1 MFLELIGQTV
11 TKKGKHM
18 TDNEETVT
26 ISNWEYQELL
36 ESARMLDA
44 LICAGVD
51 SWDGYEMAQ
60 EMLANWDEAE

>member
-1 MFLELIGQTV
+1 
-11 TKKGKHM
+11 M

-44 LICAGVD
+44 LICVGVD